1 MSPIRTF
8 RWLSM
13 GLIAAAFALAATAGM
28 AGAASSWGEIG
39 RFGGV
44 DKISKKGHKFLLEEA
59 HAFGVDPASNT
70 VYVGDEKNENEE
82 NQEFRLQQYNE
93 TGTFQAEGIVN
104 PHQKKGPP
112 GLEKIEELEGIAIDS
127 AEKRL
132 YVLETYAR
140 PGTATIDPEV
150 PVAGTLYAFST
161 TAVGGKLVP
170 AEGVGIKPGGVVAEP
185 KELNAES
192 EVPGKPLLNPSGLT
206 VDPVTHEVLILGQV
220 DKGPAPSGE
229 MHVAIDRVS
238 KTGGLVGTWEDPTP
252 VIEEAAGSNSPV
264 ASTAG
269 RVYFESENQIMQ
281 VPQGFAAV
289 PPKPVFKFAENS
301 LKGVFHEEILNFGNL
316 ETFYGG
322 ALAIQNEGVGAGTF
336 FAYGEGGEMDE
347 AGKVTTLR
355 NIAIGVKFTE
365 EGETVKTSELGWT
378 GGVVNEEAKPCAIE
392 FGGHGYTQVAM
403 GGGTN
408 TAVFALTSGRRLE
421 IEESEVVKFGP
432 GGSGCPGA
440 VVKQAIEPT
449 INGGKVIPDT
459 TAPVTLVAKVQGANV
474 LGTKWSFGD
483 GTPEATE
490 TAVPG
495 QQSQAAEMQHK
506 FAKTG
511 IITVQAT
518 IVTDDLATPEI
529 KVTTPIEVTGPG
541 LKIIQQPTNREVV
554 VGEPATFEVKTMGG
568 EAPIKFQWEKRKTAT
583 EKEEAIPGATGEK
596 LTTPPTALAD
606 SGSEYRVTVTPSSG
620 KPVESS
626 WAKLK
631 VVPPAPPT
639 VTSQPA
645 SVAVTEGQ
653 TASFEAIAS
662 GAPQPKVQWETSAN
676 GVSWAA
682 VPGAEAPQLVISHTT
697 TVQNGLKYRALFTNE
712 FAGTKHQATSAVAT
726 LTVNA
731 KPPSLPLPLPPPP
744 GSGSGPGPQGGVQ
757 GVQEQHTPVA
767 TIAGLSLS
775 VNAAGAVPVKISC
788 PAGETVCSGTVTLRT
803 LTAVSAGAR
812 AAKTKGKKAILMLAS
827 ASFSVSGGSVKVVTL
842 HLSAKARR
850 LLARAHRL
858 RARATVLAHDPAGAS
873 NTALSVVTL
882 TLAKPKR
889 KH

>member
-13 GLIAAAFALAATAGM
+13 GLIAAALALAVTAGT
-28 AGAASSWGEIG
+28 AGAATSWGELG

-44 DKISKKGHKFLLEEA
+44 DKKSKKGHKFLLEEA
-59 HAFGVDPASNT
+59 HAFGIDPTSNT
-70 VYVGDEKNENEE
+70 VYVGDEKNEIEA

-93 TGTFQAEGIVN
+93 AGTFEAEGIVN
-104 PHQKKGPP
+104 PGQKQGPP
-112 GLEKIEELEGIAIDS
+112 GLEKIEQLEGIAIDS

-132 YVLETYAR
+132 YLLVTYAR
-140 PGTATIDPEV
+140 SGSATIDPEV

-170 AEGVGIKPGGVVAEP
+170 AAGTKPGGVVAEP
-185 KELNAES
+185 KDLNAES

-206 VDPVTHEVLILGQV
+206 VDPATHEVLILGQV

-238 KTGGLVGTWEDPTP
+238 TTGTLVGTWEDPTP

-264 ASTAG
+264 ASTSG

-281 VPQGFAAV
+281 VPQSFAAA
-289 PPKPVFKFAENS
+289 PPKPVFTFAENS
-301 LKGVFHEEILNFGNL
+301 LKGVFHEEILKFGNL

-322 ALAIQNEGVGAGTF
+322 ALAIQNEGADAGMF

-378 GGVVNEEAKPCAIE
+378 GGAVSEEAKPCAIE

-403 GGGTN
+403 GGAPLSGN
-408 TAVFALTSGRRLE
+408 AVFALTSGRRLE
-421 IEESEVVKFGP
+421 SEESEVVKFGP
-432 GGSGCPGA
+432 GGGGCPGA
-440 VVKQAIEPT
+440 VVKEPIEPT
-449 INGGKVIPDT
+449 INGGKVKPDT
-459 TAPVTLVAKVQGANV
+459 TTPVTLVAKVQGANV
-474 LGTKWSFGD
+474 LSTKWSFGD

-495 QQSQAAEMQHK
+495 QQSQAAEMNHK

-511 IITVQAT
+511 TITVQAT

-529 KVTTPIEVTGPG
+529 KVSSSIEVTGPG
-541 LKIIQQPTNREVV
+541 LKITQQPASRTVV
-554 VGEPATFEVKTMGG
+554 EGEPASFEVKVSGG
-568 EAPIKFQWEKRKTAT
+568 EPPLSFQWETRKTET
-583 EKEEAIPGATGEK
+583 EGPKAVPGATGEK
-596 LTTPPTALAD
+596 LSTPATTVAD
-606 SGSEYRVTVTPSSG
+606 SGTEYRVTVTPSNG

-631 VVPPAPPT
+631 VVPPAPPKVVVAPSS
-639 VTSQPA
+639 VT
-645 SVAVTEGQ
+645 VTEGQ
-653 TASFEAIAS
+653 TASFEATAS
-662 GAPQPKVQWETSAN
+662 GAPEPKIQWEVSSS
-676 GVSWAA
+676 GVTWAA
-682 VPGAEAPQLVISHTT
+682 VPGAEAAQLVISHATT
-697 TVQNGLKYRALFTNE
+697 AQNGLKYRALFTNE
-712 FAGTKHQATSAVAT
+712 FAGSKHQATSPVAT
-726 LTVNA
+726 LTINA
-731 KPPSLPLPLPPPP
+731 KAPSLPPPLPPP
-744 GSGSGPGPQGGVQ
+744 GNGSGPGPQGGVQ
-757 GVQEQHTPVA
+757 GVQEHHMPVA
-767 TIAGLSLS
+767 TISGLSLT
-775 VNAAGAVPVKISC
+775 VNAAGGVPVKISC

-803 LTAVSAGAR
+803 LTAVSAGAH
-812 AAKTKGKKAILMLAS
+812 AAKTKSKKAILTLAS

-850 LLARAHRL
+850 LLARAHKL

-882 TLAKPKR
+882 TLAKA
-889 KH
+889 KHKH